1 MKILIVRL
9 SAMGDVIHSL
19 PLARNARLAGA
30 AVGWLVERRF
40 AGLLEGNAD
49 CAEVFTA
56 DTRRWRRNVLAPRT
70 WREAA
75 ATRHAIAAFA
85 PLYAVDSQG
94 LWKSAVAA
102 RASGAKSIVGFAAA
116 ERREPASAIL
126 ASLAIVPGATRRHVV
141 DRNLTLLEAIG
152 IPVVDR
158 KPDASYLLKRSSPEA
173 DAFLANAPR
182 PFAVLHP
189 GAGWPDKEWGEDR
202 FAALARGLAKA
213 GFPSVISWGPGDE
226 ARVQK
231 LRRLVPEALVPPL
244 LDFAGLARLANAS
257 ALYVGGDTGPLH
269 LADAVGAKTLAL
281 FGPTDPA
288 RNGPYRNPAG
298 VVTRMRDVSDDT
310 VIQRALGLLKVEGQ
324 GSRVES

>member
-1 MKILIVRL
+1 VRILIVRL

-40 AGLLEGNAD
+40 AGLLEGNPD

-56 DTRRWRRNVLAPRT
+56 DTRSWRRNVFAPRM
-70 WREAA
+70 WREALA
-75 ATRHAIAAFA
+75 ARRAVEEFG
-85 PLYAVDSQG
+85 PLYAIDSQG

-102 RASGAKSIVGFAAA
+102 KASGAKSIVGFAAA

-126 ASLAIVPGATRRHVV
+126 ASLAIVPSSKHRHII

-158 KPDASYLLKRSSPEA
+158 KPDASYLLERSHPPAE
-173 DAFLANAPR
+173 AFLAEVPR
-182 PFAVLHP
+182 PFAAVHP
-189 GAGWPDKEWGEDR
+189 GAGWPEKEWGEER

-213 GFPSVISWGPGDE
+213 GLATVISWGPGDE
-226 ARVQK
+226 ARVGE
-231 LRRLVPEALVPPL
+231 LRGFLPEALVPPL
-244 LDFAGLARLANAS
+244 LDFAGLARVAKAS
-257 ALYVGGDTGPLH
+257 ALFAAGDTGPLH

-310 VIQRALGLLKVEGQ
+310 VLQRALSLLKEPAA
-324 GSRVES
+324 SL